1 MSTMDDLKKS
11 KEEEINYTKKL
22 ILFLESIQTRYR
34 QREIEELK
42 FVEEI
47 ITFIEAHL
55 FRNAGWHY
63 SRFKGQTVEQLF
75 NWDFYERN
83 FPQIKNFKEKIL
95 NLKLD
100 PRLLDNSEKNWKR
113 EEITFSDM
121 KNHCRLVIEETE
133 FLAIAVEVACDALG
147 IKIKKELFEK
157 CAEYFIY
164 IKNRA
169 EKLLLAMN
177 LLEPDKGS
185 RQFAKELLFGTE
197 ERPYS
202 MCSYLTP
209 YLSFPNGSFWEIDT
223 KKIIESIEK

>member
-1 MSTMDDLKKS
+1 MGNVKKN
-11 KEEEINYTKKL
+11 KEEEIFYTKKL
-22 ILFLESIQTRYR
+22 ITFLEFVQARYR

-47 ITFIEAHL
+47 ITSIEAHL
-55 FRNAGWHY
+55 FRNAEWRY
-63 SRFKGQTVEQLF
+63 SRLKGQTVEQSF
-75 NWDFYERN
+75 DWNFYERN

-100 PRLLDNSEKNWKR
+100 PRLLNNSEKNWKK

-133 FLAIAVEVACDALG
+133 FLVIAVEVACDVLG

-157 CAEYFIY
+157 CAKYFIS

-169 EKLLLAMN
+169 EKLFLAMN
-177 LLEPDKGS
+177 LLEPDKDA
-185 RQFAKELLFGTE
+185 RQFAKELIFGTE